1 MLQSMKMDTPK
12 KHRVHAMCHTLR
24 ECLTDEEYLKAH
36 RRMEEIQKRHLRMLK
51 NEDIEPTDWDVI
63 DF

>member
-1 MLQSMKMDTPK
+1 MSHSVK
-12 KHRVHAMCHTLR
+12 

-36 RRMEEIQKRHLRMLK
+36 RKMEEIQRRYRKMLR
-51 NEDIEPTDWDVI
+51 NDDIEPLEWDDI